1 MATKQHVDAMY
12 YLYGELKSA
21 KISLAHAEKRPGTL
35 EADLRNIKNKIE
47 TLEYLIDMAIKH
59 I

>member
-21 KISLAHAEKRPGTL
+21 KISLAHAEKRPGVL
-35 EADLRNIKNKIE
+35 ESEIKNIKTKIE

-59 I
+59 M

>member
-1 MATKQHVDAMY
+1 MATEQHVDAMY

-21 KISLAHAEKRPGTL
+21 KISLANAEKRPGVL
-35 EADLRNIKNKIE
+35 ESEIRNIKTKIE

-59 I
+59 M

>member
-21 KISLAHAEKRPGTL
+21 KISLAHAERRPGVL
-35 EADLRNIKNKIE
+35 EAEIRNIKAKIE
-47 TLEYLIDMAIKH
+47 TLEYLIDMALKH
-59 I
+59 M

>member
-21 KISLAHAEKRPGTL
+21 KISLAHAEKRPNVL
-35 EADLRNIKNKIE
+35 EADIRNIKAKID
-47 TLEYLIDMAIKH
+47 TLEYLIDLAIKYM
-59 I
+59 

>member
-21 KISLAHAEKRPGTL
+21 KIALAHAEKRPGAL
-35 EADLRNIKNKIE
+35 EAEIKNIKNKIE

-59 I
+59 M

>member
-21 KISLAHAEKRPGTL
+21 KISLANAEKRPGVL
-35 EADLRNIKNKIE
+35 EADIRNIKAKID
-47 TLEYLIDMAIKH
+47 TLEYLIDLAIKNM
-59 I
+59 